1 MVEILN
7 SNSSTAGSLSRD
19 SVQLQEQLCWALGN
33 IAGDSDEH
41 RSVLIGNG
49 ALGAVLSFLEA
60 SVAALQGA
68 IRDLMSANGQAGEQ
82 ALPPVVCS
90 AAHSAAW
97 TLSNL
102 ARGKVPAQLFVDTGT
117 PSCERFDEARSSW
130 LIV

>member
-19 SVQLQEQLCWALGN
+19 SVELQEQLCWALGN

-60 SVAALQGA
+60 RVAVLQST
-68 IRDLMSANGQAGEQ
+68 IQEMLSAKGSQQGVDEQ
-82 ALPPVVCS
+82 TLPPVVCTS
-90 AAHSAAW
+90 AHTAAW

-117 PSCERFDEARSSW
+117 TY
-130 LIV
+130 IT